1 VSDSLSASREAIFAQ
16 DNALVVY
23 RWAGDAREIF
33 IVIDANGITAFNGHV
48 DLGTGIRTALTQ
60 IVAEEL
66 DVGFERVRMVLG
78 SLTTGPN
85 QGPTLASET
94 LQVTAIPL
102 RKAAAQ
108 ARAALLR
115 LAAEQL
121 GVPHDQL
128 QVTDGFIS
136 TTGPDNRFVSYAAL
150 LQGQQTHLELD
161 LDVPVKSPASYRVV
175 GQAVP
180 RVDIPA
186 KATGALIYVQ
196 DMRVAGML
204 HGRVVRPPYGG
215 QDSGAMLGNS
225 LLSVDE
231 SSVADVPGLVAVV
244 VVGDFVGVV
253 AEREENAQR
262 AADQLRVTW
271 KAGPVLGDLSDIPA
285 VLRAAPSTERL
296 LLDRGDTKTALANAA
311 VRLDRTYIWP
321 WQMHASIGPACSVAD
336 WQPDHLTLWSGTQNP
351 HNLRSDLM
359 LLFDL
364 PEDRITIHRME
375 TAGCYGRNCAD
386 DVGADAALLS
396 RAVGRPVRV
405 QLTREQEHVWEP
417 KGAAQLM
424 EVQGGLDAEGEPAAY
439 DFAVR
444 YPSNRAPT
452 LALILLGKVSNVS
465 AVGDVGDRTAIP
477 PYDYK
482 NAHIVVHDMAT
493 IVRAAWMRGVS
504 SLPNSFAHESYIDE
518 LAFAAG
524 VDPVE
529 YRLRYLPDPRARD
542 VLKAT
547 VERAGWE
554 PRTSPRMQRDADG
567 LLHGSGVAYAV
578 YVHGKFPG
586 TAAAWAAWVAEVVVD
601 PASGVVEVERVTVG
615 QDAGLMINPD
625 GVRHQLHGN
634 VVQSI
639 SRALKEEV
647 TFDRLQVTSREWGS
661 YPLLT
666 FAELPQTQAVLM
678 HRPDEPPIGAG
689 ESTSVPSAAA
699 IANAIYDATGVR
711 FREVPFTPERI
722 RAGLAGAGVG
732 QSALPPPTKRW
743 RGWRAALAGAAAALV
758 GTTVAALPF
767 RAALDSVP
775 RPDASLYSPAAI
787 ERGRQLAAIGNC
799 AVCHTAP
806 GGVTFAGG
814 YRLETPF
821 GVITTPNITPDESTG
836 IGNWSYAAFARA
848 MREGV
853 HRDGHHLY
861 PAFPYTSFSRMTAS
875 DMEALYAF
883 LMSQAPV
890 EAPRQASEVRFPF
903 NLRPLLAGWNL
914 LFHRPQTF
922 SPDPTRS
929 AEWNRGAYLVDG
941 IGHCG
946 ACHTPRNAL
955 GAEMGAAAYLA
966 GGEAQGWT
974 APALNATFAGPLPW
988 TETDI
993 YQYLRSGFSR
1003 NHGPAAGPMA
1013 AVVTELAN
1021 VPDADV
1027 RAMASYLASLAP
1039 AALQND
1045 AAALQIEARTTPHVA
1060 DSLGARI
1067 YTGSCAVCHQPGG
1080 GSELFGVRPSL
1091 ALNSNLHAASPDNLI
1106 RVILQGIETPALPTL
1121 GAMPAFNK
1129 AFDDAQVVALVRYLR
1144 TQFAPDA
1151 AAWSG
1156 VETAVMRIRGATQ
1169 ALQ

>member
-1 VSDSLSASREAIFAQ
+1 MSDSLSASREAIFAQ
-16 DNALVVY
+16 DSTLAVY
-23 RWAGDAREIF
+23 RRTGDAREIF
-33 IVIDANGITAFNGHV
+33 ITIDPTGITAFNGHV

-66 DVGFERVRMVLG
+66 DVGLERVRVVLG
-78 SLTTGPN
+78 SVTTGPN
-85 QGPTLASET
+85 QGPTVASET

-108 ARAALLR
+108 ARAVLLQ

-121 GVPHDQL
+121 GVSPDQL
-128 QVTDGFIS
+128 QVTDGVVS
-136 TTGPDNRFVSYAAL
+136 TAGTDNRFVSYATL
-150 LQGQQTHLELD
+150 LQGRQLHLELD
-161 LDVPVKSPASYRVV
+161 LDVPGKLPASYRVV
-175 GQAVP
+175 GQGVP
-180 RVDIPA
+180 RIDIPA
-186 KATGALIYVQ
+186 KATGALTYVQ

-225 LLSVDE
+225 LISVDE
-231 SSVADVPGLVAVV
+231 SSVADIPGLVAVV
-244 VVGDFVGVV
+244 MVGDFVGVV

-271 KAGPVLGDLSDIPA
+271 KPGPTLGDLANIPA
-285 VLRAAPSTERL
+285 TLRAAPSTERV
-296 LLDRGDTKTALANAA
+296 LLDRGDTKRALANAA
-311 VRLDRTYIWP
+311 VRLDRTYVWP
-321 WQMHASIGPACSVAD
+321 WQMHASIGPSCSVAD
-336 WQPDHLTLWSGTQNP
+336 WQADRLTLWSGTQNP
-351 HNLRSDLM
+351 HSLRTDLA

-364 PEDRITIHRME
+364 PEERIAIHRME

-396 RAVGRPVRV
+396 RAAGRPVRV

-424 EVQGGLDAEGEPAAY
+424 EVQGGLDAAGEPAAY

-452 LALILLGKVSNVS
+452 LALILAGKVSNVS

-529 YRLRYLPDPRARD
+529 YRLRYLRDTRAVD

-547 VERAGWE
+547 AERAGWE
-554 PRTSPRMQRDADG
+554 PRTTPRMRRDADG
-567 LLHGSGVAYAV
+567 VLHGSGVAYAV

-586 TAAAWAAWVAEVVVD
+586 TAAAWAAWVAEVAVD
-601 PASGVVEVERVTVG
+601 PLSGVVEVERVTVG

-639 SRALKEEV
+639 SRVLKEQV
-647 TFDRLQVTSREWGS
+647 TFDRQQVTSRDWGS

-666 FAELPQTQAVLM
+666 FPELPQTQSVLM
-678 HRPDEPPIGAG
+678 HRPHEPPIGAG

-711 FREVPFTPERI
+711 FREVPFTSERI
-722 RAGLAGAGVG
+722 RAGLNGTTLG
-732 QSALPPPTKRW
+732 QAALPPPPKKP

-758 GTTVAALPF
+758 GTAAAALPF
-767 RAALDSVP
+767 RAALDAVP
-775 RPDASLYSPAAI
+775 RPDASLYSAVAI

-806 GGVTFAGG
+806 GGVPFAGG

-821 GVITTPNITPDESTG
+821 GVITTPNITPDERTG

-853 HRDGHHLY
+853 DRDGSHLY
-861 PAFPYTSFSRMTAS
+861 PAFPYTSFSRITEP

-883 LMSQAPV
+883 LMSQASV
-890 EAPRQASEVRFPF
+890 DAPRQASALRFPF
-903 NLRPLLAGWNL
+903 NVRPLLVGWNL
-914 LFHRPQTF
+914 LFHRPQAF
-922 SPDPTRS
+922 SSDPARS
-929 AEWNRGAYLVDG
+929 ATWNRGAYLVNG
-941 IGHCG
+941 LGHCG

-955 GAEMGAAAYLA
+955 GAEKGGAAYLA
-966 GGEAQGWT
+966 GGEAEGWT
-974 APALNATFAGPLPW
+974 APALNATLAGPLPW
-988 TETDI
+988 TEVDI
-993 YQYLRSGFSR
+993 YAYLRSGFSR

-1013 AVVTELAN
+1013 AVVKELAS
-1021 VPDADV
+1021 VSDADV
-1027 RAMASYLASLAP
+1027 RAMAIYLASLAP
-1039 AALQND
+1039 AVQPNEV
-1045 AAALQIEARTTPHVA
+1045 AALQIEARTMPAAA

-1067 YTGSCAVCHQPGG
+1067 YAGSCAVCHQPGRG
-1080 GSELFGVRPSL
+1080 TELFGVRPSL
-1091 ALNSNLHAASPDNLI
+1091 ALNSNLYAASPANLI
-1106 RVILQGIETPALPTL
+1106 RVILQGIETPALSEL
-1121 GAMPAFNK
+1121 GAMPAFHK
-1129 AFDDAQVVALVRYLR
+1129 TFDDAQVAALVHYLR
-1144 TQFAPDA
+1144 TQFAPGQP
-1151 AAWSG
+1151 AWGG
-1156 VETAVMRIRGATQ
+1156 VETAVTRIRNTAQ
-1169 ALQ
+1169 ALP